1 MLSRKMHRM
10 RKVPTRCYSGA
21 KVWCGRLMSV
31 DEVLQE
37 VMRDKSYYA
46 ENGGVTV
53 SGGEPLAHREF
64 TLALLTA
71 CRKNGIGTAMESSM
85 YRFDEEKLGQ
95 LDILMTDIKIF
106 DSELHRAYTGISN
119 SEAFP

>member
-1 MLSRKMHRM
+1 M
-10 RKVPTRCYSGA
+10 TRA
-21 KVWCGRLMSV
+21 IMQKTVELPF
-31 DEVLQE
+31 QE
-37 VMRDKSYYA
+37 ESHLR
-46 ENGGVTV
+46 TV
-53 SGGEPLAHREF
+53 SLRLRFLPLAE
-64 TLALLTA
+64 
-71 CRKNGIGTAMESSM
+71 KNGIGTAMESSM